1 MTIEYATRYR
11 SRSFIAPDPGKPY
24 FIEKGMGD
32 RAHLFGDLFTIY
44 AGGEQ
49 TENTFNFFT
58 CDGPKG
64 DIIPAHTH
72 ADTYEVFY
80 ITHGAVRLF
89 VEDQEGEQYEK
100 LLTPGDF
107 GFVPKNCPH
116 SYRME
121 RHHSQI
127 VGVAAGPGSGN
138 FERFF
143 EAMGTPT
150 DEITLPTRPFIP
162 EPTKFATVPK
172 EYDVRFLPGHE
183 WRTGN

>member
-1 MTIEYATRYR
+1 MTIEYATPYR
-11 SRSFIAPDPGKPY
+11 SRSFIPPEPGKPY
-24 FIEKGMGD
+24 FVEKGMGD

-58 CDGPKG
+58 CEGPKG
-64 DIIPAHTH
+64 DLIPAHTH

-89 VEDQEGEQYEK
+89 VADLEGEEYEK

-116 SYRME
+116 AYRME

-127 VGVAAGPGSGN
+127 VGVAAGPGSGT

-150 DEITLPTRPFIP
+150 QELGIPARPQ
-162 EPTKFATVPK
+162 VPDPAK
-172 EYDVRFLPGHE
+172 LGAVFQEYDVTMLPDHR
-183 WRTGN
+183 WSTGC